1 VVAAAGFV
9 RSKIS
14 VGGGSIPFFGVCP
27 FTHYSSKLSP
37 LALPTS
43 PLPLLLLFAIA
54 RYPNCGT
61 AG

>member
-1 VVAAAGFV
+1 V

-27 FTHYSSKLSP
+27 FTHYGSKLSL

-43 PLPLLLLFAIA
+43 PLSLLLLFAIA